1 LLPEINA
8 LIVLLM
14 TDQAVSQRAEVSA
27 KGPDLWRTR
36 KFGSIERRE
45 NGLFNEA
52 GENAKV
58 IASITPVRL

>member
-1 LLPEINA
+1 LLPEINV

-36 KFGSIERRE
+36 KFGSIERYTSRKRAYSTKPE
-45 NGLFNEA
+45 
-52 GENAKV
+52 K
-58 IASITPVRL
+58 TPK